1 MTQASALEHLRRQVS
16 ERALSEQRT
25 ADGLSV
31 LLAIRAP
38 QEPRESST
46 GTNTGTGTDMGTDID
61 IEALYDPTRPD
72 GGVGLRAEIGP
83 LPSDPALRASLVERL
98 LQINHSF
105 ARRFG
110 ASLFVAGTEVGGVGT
125 EADRQASTETGTT
138 GKSGENIKIHLKSRL
153 GIAPLEDS
161 QFRQKL
167 VLFSHSAAQARNLLE
182 RIMAEKNSKK
192 GTIATDRVRL

>member
-46 GTNTGTGTDMGTDID
+46 GTNTGTGTDID

-83 LPSDPALRASLVERL
+83 LPSDPAVRASLVERL

-182 RIMAEKNSKK
+182 RIMAEKKFKK
-192 GTIATDRVRL
+192 RHYRNR